1 MKPMPRAAV
10 VVARDRAGRTVV
22 GTRRPEL
29 NFLGGYVVFP
39 GGRVEADDEALA
51 AALGLDPGEPL
62 SALRAAGLRELL
74 EEVRLFPVG
83 DRLVHVP
90 DALAGAGVLEVAH
103 ALAHRPDLARL
114 APIARWVT
122 PHFSDV
128 RFDATYLL
136 LEVDAIEAPIADP
149 SELTSARLVAPG
161 DELAAWRAFS
171 TVVAPPTM
179 HTLEALAAMGGDPA
193 GPALVDAVRRRLD
206 AAPGAGGVDVTYSE
220 VVPGIR
226 QIPLETPTL
235 PPARHTNTYVVG
247 GRAALVVDPATYDD
261 GERAR
266 LLEEL
271 ARARAFGAE
280 PAAILLTHHHGDHVG
295 SAAWL
300 RDTLG
305 LPILAHVETA
315 ALLEGVVT
323 VDRLVADGDV
333 LDLGDPSRPFP
344 VEVWHT
350 PGHAWGHVVLL
361 DRRPGA
367 RAMIVGDMVASIGT
381 IIVDPSE
388 GNMAEYLRQLR
399 RLAAVPGTILFPAHG
414 FPILDGPAKF
424 EQYIAHRLLR
434 EARVREALAVTG
446 GGTVEALLPHAYAD
460 TPVALYGLAARS
472 CLAHLEKLVEDGL
485 ARRMG
490 ERFERLAG

>member
-1 MKPMPRAAV
+1 VNPMPRAAV

-22 GTRRPEL
+22 GTRRAEL

-39 GGRVEADDEALA
+39 GGRVEADDGALA
-51 AALGLDPGEPL
+51 GALGLDADDPL
-62 SALRAAGLRELL
+62 SAVRAAGLRELL

-90 DALAGAGVLEVAH
+90 GALAGAGVLEVAH
-103 ALAHRPDLARL
+103 ALAHRPDLAL
-114 APIARWVT
+114 LTPIARWVT
-122 PHFSDV
+122 PRFSDV

-136 LEVDAIEAPIADP
+136 LEVEAIDAPTPDP
-149 SELTSARLVAPG
+149 RELASARLVDPA
-161 DELAAWRAFS
+161 DELATWHAFRC
-171 TVVAPPTM
+171 VLAPPTM
-179 HTLEALAAMGGDPA
+179 HALEALAATSGSTAAVGE
-193 GPALVDAVRRRLD
+193 ALRARLVS
-206 AAPGAGGVDVTYSE
+206 APGEGGVDVTYSE

-271 ARARAFGAE
+271 ARARAYGAE

-295 SAAWL
+295 SATWL

-305 LPILAHVETA
+305 LPILAHAETA
-315 ALLEGVVT
+315 ALLDGLVSI
-323 VDRLVADGDV
+323 DRHVADGDV
-333 LDLGDPSRPFP
+333 IEVGDPSRPFP

-350 PGHAWGHVVLL
+350 PGHARGHVVLL

-399 RLAAVPGTILFPAHG
+399 RLAVVPRSILFPAHG

-424 EQYIAHRLLR
+424 EQYVAHRLLR
-434 EARVREALAVTG
+434 EARVREALAITG
-446 GGTVEALLPHAYAD
+446 GGTVEAVLPHAYAD
-460 TPVALYGLAARS
+460 APVALHALAARS
-472 CLAHLEKLVEDGL
+472 CLAHLEKLVEDGV
-485 ARRMG
+485 ARRVG
-490 ERFERLAG
+490 DRFERLAG

>member
-22 GTRRPEL
+22 GTRRAEL

-39 GGRVEADDEALA
+39 GGRVEADDAALA
-51 AALGLDPGEPL
+51 AALGLDPGDPL
-62 SALRAAGLRELL
+62 SAVRAAGLRELL

-83 DRLVHVP
+83 ERLVHVP

-103 ALAHRPDLARL
+103 ALAHRPELTRL
-114 APIARWVT
+114 TPIARWVT
-122 PHFSDV
+122 PRFSDV

-136 LEVDAIEAPIADP
+136 LEVDAIDTPTPDP
-149 SELTSARLVAPG
+149 RELASARLVDPA
-161 DELAAWRAFS
+161 DELAAWHTFAC
-171 TVVAPPTM
+171 VIAPPTM
-179 HTLEALAAMGGDPA
+179 HTLEALAATPGGPQLA
-193 GPALVDAVRRRLD
+193 EGLRARL
-206 AAPGAGGVDVTYSE
+206 ASAPGAGGVDVTYSE

-271 ARARAFGAE
+271 ARGRAYGAE

-300 RDTLG
+300 RDALG
-305 LPILAHVETA
+305 LPIWAHAETA
-315 ALLEGVVT
+315 ALLDGVVS
-323 VDRLVADGDV
+323 VDRHVADGDV
-333 LDLGDPSRPFP
+333 LDLGDAARPFP

-350 PGHAWGHVVLL
+350 PGHAQGHVVLV
-361 DRRPGA
+361 DRRAGA

-399 RLAAVPGTILFPAHG
+399 RLAAVPRTILFPAHG

-434 EARVREALAVTG
+434 EARVEEALVITG

-460 TPVALYGLAARS
+460 TPVALYALAARS
-472 CLAHLEKLVEDGL
+472 CLAHLEKLVEDGV
-485 ARRMG
+485 ARRVG

>member
-22 GTRRPEL
+22 GTRRAEL

-39 GGRVEADDEALA
+39 GGRVEDEDAALA
-51 AALGLDPGEPL
+51 AALGLDAGDPL
-62 SALRAAGLRELL
+62 SAVRAAGLRELL

-83 DRLVHVP
+83 ERLVHVP
-90 DALAGAGVLEVAH
+90 DALAGAGLLEVAH
-103 ALAHRPDLARL
+103 ALAHRPELSRL

-122 PHFSDV
+122 PRFSDV

-136 LEVDAIEAPIADP
+136 LEVESIDAPTPDP
-149 SELTSARLVAPG
+149 RELASARLVDPA
-161 DELAAWRAFS
+161 DELAAWHTFRC
-171 TVVAPPTM
+171 VIAPPTM
-179 HTLEALAAMGGDPA
+179 HTLEALAATSSGTGHGA
-193 GPALVDAVRRRLD
+193 EALRARL
-206 AAPGAGGVDVTYSE
+206 ASAPGEGGVDVTYSE

-247 GRAALVVDPATYDD
+247 GRAALVVDPATYDE

-271 ARARAFGAE
+271 SRARVYGAE

-295 SAAWL
+295 SAGWL
-300 RDTLG
+300 RDQLG
-305 LPILAHVETA
+305 LPILAHAETA
-315 ALLEGVVT
+315 ALLDGVVS
-323 VDRLVADGDV
+323 VDRSVADGDV
-333 LDLGDPSRPFP
+333 LELGDAARPFP
-344 VEVWHT
+344 VEVLHT
-350 PGHAWGHVVLL
+350 PGHARGHVVLV

-367 RAMIVGDMVASIGT
+367 RAMIVGDMVASVGT

-399 RLAAVPGTILFPAHG
+399 RLAAVPRTILFPAHG

-424 EQYIAHRLLR
+424 EQYVAHRLLR
-434 EARVREALAVTG
+434 EDRVREALAVTG

-460 TPVALYGLAARS
+460 TPVALYALAARS
-472 CLAHLEKLVEDGL
+472 CLAHLEKLVEDGV
-485 ARRMG
+485 ARRVG